1 MEKKHKDRDVDDYS
15 HLSDLSHVF
24 EIPDT
29 YIGGTVPVERNVLV
43 YKNGKYTE
51 DKIKLPEGVERLY
64 LEGLSNAGDNTY
76 ASREHGLDPGE
87 IRVEMNEQIIK
98 ITNGGRHIDLK
109 KIKLIEKGRDYEVK
123 VTHNN
128 DPDGIWLPELIFG
141 TLRSSNNYK
150 KDKVRMGCG
159 RNGYGAKLISIF
171 SKLFVVEIEDPE
183 QKLRFKG
190 TWKDNMFKD
199 DKEGKPEISIEE
211 DKNIKK
217 GKVSV
222 AWVLDFER
230 FKIKKYNA
238 KDMQLFKRYLIDF
251 SFTCKVKTF
260 FNEEELD
267 FRDIRKYALNS
278 FSEDQI
284 TNHFVRFIWE
294 SPPPEFEKTTPA
306 VLARKVAEAKKVE
319 HIPLFEA
326 MVIDTP
332 DNGKAISYV
341 NGLITVE
348 NGCHVDSIQAPILK
362 YVVEQMNARKKGEG
376 RKFNP
381 RKIKI
386 RNHLSFIVNARIP
399 NPIYGS
405 QSKTKLASPSF
416 DVDIPESV
424 LKAIGKW
431 DLFDRLTAEMEAM
444 DFKNA
449 SATDGKKR
457 SHILCDRG
465 EDANEAGKKE
475 SKKCVLFLCEGDSAA
490 NYPMK
495 RIPMLEGG
503 KKYYGYLP
511 LKGKLLNVTKATAEQ
526 YANNKVIA
534 DVKNFIGLQER
545 VDYNLE
551 MNRDNLRYGFICI
564 TTDADDDGMHILASV
579 INFFR
584 ERFPGLLQQNMI
596 GYLRTPMIRVYKKE
610 KGKKKCVARFFSSH
624 AFDEWREKNDTKNL
638 EVKYLKGLGSS
649 NDGEIKDDLKTA
661 PTMICFYDEKA
672 TENLNV
678 AFSKFGAN
686 DRKKWIAEFRDKF
699 QVEDIVSVDISTFMG
714 DDPTKAKKGEK
725 GLIKPQDISQ
735 LINRELVSYSV
746 ASLLRAIPSE
756 FDHLKESQRKI
767 VYAALMYFH
776 YNPSKGK
783 EEKTAR
789 FAAHAASMV
798 GYHHGEKSLM
808 DTVIKMT
815 QDFIG
820 SNNMGFFRKE
830 GQFGSRAC
838 GGKNAADPR
847 YNAVHLNWW
856 VPYVFDR
863 ESIDLIKKRVSDDE
877 ICEPYWLPAVVP
889 MGIINGMMGIAT
901 GYSTQ
906 TPAHN
911 PEDVVSWLI
920 QKCVGND
927 PDPIIPWYN
936 GFKGKLQIVDRDKHE
951 LNIEDELTPGELN
964 SNDRLGM
971 VGRFQTVEEYDQE
984 QMDEAGR
991 KNIAILKHL
1000 KDSKLRLTTYG
1011 KYQMIGEHRHGP
1023 VLRVT
1028 EVPVGQWLIN
1038 YRKWLEGLRE
1048 TKGAN
1053 VKQRPIYD
1061 FEDNST
1067 TEKAD
1072 FSIHWNSKWKQPTE
1086 ANLKLV
1092 KSIGMSNITLI
1103 DHNGFP
1109 SKYENIEA
1117 VLERYFTHMIKHYE
1131 EVRRARITREEK
1143 NLIDIDYKMKLIVL
1157 CAIKKV
1163 IKFQN
1168 VSSAEIKKQ
1177 LVEHEI
1183 PFEYFE
1189 KASLMNLT
1197 EEDIEKYKQKMEEA
1211 KARLELAQNTTAA
1224 QIWIDKLKIFKE
1236 QIAKRKKG
1244 KVYDFSC

>member
-1 MEKKHKDRDVDDYS
+1 MSEKNVEEFS
-15 HLSDLSHVF
+15 HLSDIGHVF
-24 EIPDT
+24 SIPDT
-29 YIGGTVPVERNVLV
+29 YVGGTVPIEQTVLV
-43 YKNGKYTE
+43 YKEGKYKE
-51 DKIKLPEGVERLY
+51 EKIKIPEGAQRLF
-64 LEGLSNAGDNTY
+64 LEILSNAGDNTY
-76 ASREHGLDPGE
+76 NSREHKIDPGD
-87 IRVEMNEQIIK
+87 IKVEMNETIIK

-109 KIKLIEKGRDYEVK
+109 KIKMVERGRDYDVK
-123 VTHNN
+123 ETTND

-141 TLRSSNNYK
+141 TLRSSSNYN

-159 RNGYGAKLISIF
+159 RNGYGAKLVAIF
-171 SKLFVVEIEDPE
+171 SKLFVVEVDDPI
-183 QKLRFKG
+183 QKLKFKG
-190 TWKDNMFKD
+190 VWKDNMFYYDKD
-199 DKEGKPEISIEE
+199 GKPEITVEE
-211 DKNIKK
+211 DKSITK
-217 GKVSV
+217 GRVSV
-222 AWVLDFER
+222 AWELDFKR
-230 FKIKKYNA
+230 FKMSKYTV
-238 KDMQLFKRYLIDF
+238 KDMQLFKRFLIDF
-251 SFTCKVKTF
+251 SFTCKVKGF
-260 FNEEELD
+260 FNGEELD
-267 FRDIRKYALNS
+267 FRDIRNYALL
-278 FSEDQI
+278 FFTEEQI
-284 TNHFVRFIWE
+284 KNHFVRFIWE
-294 SPPPEFEKTTPA
+294 NPPAEFEKTTPA
-306 VLARKVAEAKKVE
+306 VLAKKVAEAKKVE
-319 HIPLFEA
+319 HIPRFEA
-326 MVIDTP
+326 MIIDTP
-332 DNGKAISYV
+332 DNAKIVSYV
-341 NGLITVE
+341 NGLITVDG
-348 NGCHVDSIQAPILK
+348 GCHVDSIQAPIMK
-362 YVVEQMNARKKGEG
+362 YVANQMKLKNS
-376 RKFNP
+376 KFNS

-386 RNHLSFIVNARIP
+386 KNHLSFIVNARIP

-416 DVDIPESV
+416 EVDIPESV
-424 LKAIGKW
+424 LKTMTKW

-449 SATDGKKR
+449 SSTDGKKK

-475 SKKCVLFLCEGDSAA
+475 SQKCVLFLCEGDSAA

-545 VDYNLE
+545 VDYNLQI
-551 MNRDNLRYGFICI
+551 NRDNLRYGFICI

-596 GYLRTPMIRVYKKE
+596 GYLRTPMIRVYKN
-610 KGKKKCVARFFSSH
+610 KKTVARFFSSQ
-624 AFDEWREKNDTKNL
+624 AFDEWRKKNDTKGL
-638 EVKYLKGLGSS
+638 KIKYLKGLGSS
-649 NDGEIKDDLKTA
+649 NDNEIKDDLKTA

-699 QVEDIVSVDISTFMG
+699 DIEDVVSVDISTFMG

-725 GLIKPQDISQ
+725 GLVKPQDISQ

-746 ASLLRAIPSE
+746 ASLIRAIPSE
-756 FDHLKESQRKI
+756 YDHLKESQRKI
-767 VYAALMYFH
+767 VYAALQYFH

-815 QDFIG
+815 QDFVG
-820 SNNMGFFRKE
+820 SNNMGFFKKE

-856 VPYVFDR
+856 VPYVFEK
-863 ESIDLIKKRVSDDE
+863 ESIDLIQKRVVDDE
-877 ICEPYWLPAVVP
+877 ICEPFWLPAVVP

-911 PEDVVSWLI
+911 PEEVANWLI
-920 QKCVGND
+920 QKCECVLNKSD
-927 PDPIIPWYN
+927 KEPDPIIPWYN
-936 GFKGKLQIVDRDKHE
+936 GFKGKLQIVDRDKNE
-951 LNIEDELTPGELN
+951 LNIDDELTPGDIN
-964 SNDRLGM
+964 SGDRLGL
-971 VGRFQTVEEYDQE
+971 VGRFKTVDEYDQE
-984 QMDEAGR
+984 EMDKAGR
-991 KNIAILKHL
+991 ENIAILKHL

-1011 KYQMIGEHRHGP
+1011 KYQLIGEHRHGP
-1023 VLRVT
+1023 TLRVT

-1053 VKQRPIYD
+1053 VKHRPIYD

-1067 TEKAD
+1067 TERAD
-1072 FSIHWNSKWKQPTE
+1072 FTIQWNSKWKQPTE
-1086 ANLKLV
+1086 ANLKLI

-1109 SKYENIEA
+1109 RKYENVEA
-1117 VLERYFTHMIKHYE
+1117 VMECYFKHMIKHYE
-1131 EVRRARITREEK
+1131 DVRKARIAREER
-1143 NLIDIDYKMKLIVL
+1143 NLTEIDYKMKLIIL
-1157 CAIKKV
+1157 CAVKKV
-1163 IKFQN
+1163 IKYQN
-1168 VSSAEIKKQ
+1168 VKTEEIKKQ
-1177 LVEHEI
+1177 LEEHKI
-1183 PFEYFE
+1183 PYEYFE
-1189 KASLMNLT
+1189 KSKLTDLT
-1197 EEDIEKYKQKMEEA
+1197 EEDIEKYRQKMEEA
-1211 KARLELAQNTTAA
+1211 KARLELAQKTTSAE
-1224 QIWIDKLKIFKE
+1224 IWISKLKIFKE
-1236 QIAKRKKG
+1236 QIVKRKKG
-1244 KVYDFSC
+1244 KIYNLNE